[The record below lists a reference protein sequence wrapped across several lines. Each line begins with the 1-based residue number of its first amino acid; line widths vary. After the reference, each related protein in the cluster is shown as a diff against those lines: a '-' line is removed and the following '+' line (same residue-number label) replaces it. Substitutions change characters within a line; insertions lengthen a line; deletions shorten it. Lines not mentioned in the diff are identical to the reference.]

1 MAWFFPLCLIL
12 MFVPLIVSESLSCT
26 WIEHNAIEEDDAKE
40 VKLKRIP
47 ENKPTYDP
55 KRKTRLYNVS
65 ASVAGTLE
73 LDCGLCSISNV
84 DVMAHS
90 EYSKNSCQGLTQE
103 LKTSSMDCWWKN
115 NCTVTY
121 IPSII
126 VFPEK
131 EMPPYC
137 FGKETNVIELKYSC
151 VENYG
156 TLMNDVIP
164 KVQTI
169 QSNKGYIQAILTE
182 EKAFH
187 SDHLLS
193 QIRRFRIQ
201 IKPKNASCTEV
212 HISLR
217 NNIFQ
222 QGNRWLIEGDGIK
235 CESINKNTTS
245 IPKLNGSFINVNL
258 NLDNAGL
265 ISKSIFFFESSETYY
280 MIPENES
287 RNPKGII
294 RSHSYF
300 PWNYPRPVGALD
312 KHLWTYY
319 LYHIRPPKSDKF
331 LTLKMDKLR
340 IVDGDTLNFIHGEK
354 TFTLKETETR
364 VIEGC
369 QRLTINFTLLH
380 AVAGYYP
387 TDSGFLLFY
396 EWSDII
402 KRSSFDFLLNA
413 NMKKKAGQQVP
424 LKCQQKKVKQKNNG
438 EEKPK
443 RKKNDSPKSKKNGKK
458 KSA

>member
-1 MAWFFPLCLIL
+1 MLGTVLCRTHELTLEQVLIGHPPLAVDTNSLDLSALAPLDSSLESHSGRQHWSLFTAIPMAWFFPLCLIL

-156 TLMNDVIP
+156 NIT
-164 KVQTI
+164 
-169 QSNKGYIQAILTE
+169 SNQ
-182 EKAFH
+182 F
-187 SDHLLS
+187 
-193 QIRRFRIQ
+193 
-201 IKPKNASCTEV
+201 
-212 HISLR
+212 
-217 NNIFQ
+217 
-222 QGNRWLIEGDGIK
+222 
-235 CESINKNTTS
+235 
-245 IPKLNGSFINVNL
+245 
-258 NLDNAGL
+258 
-265 ISKSIFFFESSETYY
+265 
-280 MIPENES
+280 
-287 RNPKGII
+287 
-294 RSHSYF
+294 
-300 PWNYPRPVGALD
+300 
-312 KHLWTYY
+312 
-319 LYHIRPPKSDKF
+319 
-331 LTLKMDKLR
+331 
-340 IVDGDTLNFIHGEK
+340 
-354 TFTLKETETR
+354 
-364 VIEGC
+364 
-369 QRLTINFTLLH
+369 
-380 AVAGYYP
+380 
-387 TDSGFLLFY
+387 
-396 EWSDII
+396 
-402 KRSSFDFLLNA
+402 
-413 NMKKKAGQQVP
+413 
-424 LKCQQKKVKQKNNG
+424 
-438 EEKPK
+438 
-443 RKKNDSPKSKKNGKK
+443 
-458 KSA
+458 